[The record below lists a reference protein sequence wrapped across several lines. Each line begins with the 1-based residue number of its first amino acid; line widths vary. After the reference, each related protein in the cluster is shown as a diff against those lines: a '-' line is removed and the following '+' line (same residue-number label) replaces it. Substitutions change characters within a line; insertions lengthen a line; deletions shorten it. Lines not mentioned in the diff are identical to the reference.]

1 MPRSLSNS
9 KVEDFEPRKKNPLG
23 LLDDSNLDSELKTLL
38 VGGEPSGIELSKT
51 KTRINTDLEI
61 NSIIGNVQ
69 MTGGIYINDTQKLVF
84 NTDFDPVLD
93 FGFGGD
99 TYITSPS
106 SSLGV
111 GKLEIYCAGL
121 KMISLIGGDA
131 LGLPEQITTF
141 DCDFLLTK
149 GKKLIFDSDDSQ
161 DYITLDDSNDDLE
174 FYVENTKVF
183 ELQGDGAILLKNNTT
198 IDATTDDILDFSTS
212 VSATAFKC
220 DGGIYFDDAGGDTYI
235 IQNAGTADQLDF
247 HVGGDIPLVIGQGA
261 SDFIAFGAGYSVYF
275 DGGGDTYIQESSADV
290 LDIKVGGDMIFQI
303 TESGDDG
310 NTIDIDNACIG
321 FTQLEPTYDATATYV
336 DFRFS
341 NKQFVTFGAGN
352 ITNLFLTFPL
362 VSGNF
367 VLLLKQ
373 DGTGSRTITNYKVR
387 EFDESLADGSVAPKF
402 AGGSAPTL
410 TTDANHVDIL
420 SFYWDAD
427 NEIAYGV
434 ATLDFQF

>member
-1 MPRSLSNS
+1 MARSIANS
-9 KVEDFEPRKKNPLG
+9 KVEDFEPKRKNPLG
-23 LLDDSNLDSELKTLL
+23 LLNDSNLGSDLKTLL
-38 VGGEPSGIELSKT
+38 VGGEPTGIELSET

-61 NSIIGNVQ
+61 NSIVGNVQ
-69 MTGGIYINDTQKLVF
+69 STGGIYINDTQKIVF
-84 NTDFDPVLD
+84 NTNFDPILD
-93 FGFGGD
+93 VGLGGD

-106 SSLGV
+106 STIGSGTLDFYAGGLQMMRIYGGSGIGV
-111 GKLEIYCAGL
+111 T
-121 KMISLIGGDA
+121 
-131 LGLPEQITTF
+131 EQIISYASNIKIE
-141 DCDFLLTK
+141 K
-149 GKKLIFDSDDSQ
+149 GYKLIFDADDSQ
-161 DYITLDDSNDDLE
+161 DYITLDDTNDDLE

-198 IDATTDDILDFSTS
+198 IDATSDDILDFSTPI
-212 VSATAFKC
+212 SATSIAVHSGSVV
-220 DGGIYFDDAGGDTYI
+220 DLSNGGDTHI
-235 IQNAGTADQLDF
+235 KEASSDVLHIT
-247 HVGGDIPLVIGQGA
+247 VGGDIALNITESGSPFVAML
-261 SDFIAFGAGYSVYF
+261 AGWSLYL
-275 DGGGDTYIQESSADV
+275 DGGSHTYIQESSDDV

-321 FTQLEPTYDATATYV
+321 FTQLEPTYNATDTLV
-336 DFRFS
+336 DFRHS
-341 NKQFVTFGAGN
+341 NKQFVTFGSGN
-352 ITNLFLTFPL
+352 ITNLNLYFPL

-367 VLLLKQ
+367 VVLLKQ

-387 EFDESLADGSVAPKF
+387 EFDESLADGQSSVKF
-402 AGGSAPTL
+402 AGGSNPTL